1 MDTSLHEPRQ
11 ATSADHQ
18 TILNLYKDASDWL
31 HTKNTD
37 QWARPWPSWEA
48 RDQRILASIAAG
60 ATWIVGD
67 GTDAVA
73 TITAHHR
80 GDAAL
85 WTRRERRQPAVY
97 VHRLIVNRDYARRG
111 VGAGLLDWAA
121 RRAAA
126 QYGARQVRIDVW
138 TTNTALHDYYRGIGF
153 LFVRFADCPASYPSR
168 ALFQR
173 PIPVPGR
180 AAGDCADD

>member
-1 MDTSLHEPRQ
+1 HTRSYGDRSSDVCSSDLSAVDRGGRPARQCFRQQRNRILSSRATSRRPAHRGPATARHTLDRSEPGAMDTSLDEPRQ

-18 TILNLYKDASDWL
+18 TILHLYKDASDWL

-60 ATWIVGD
+60 AQWLVGD
-67 GTDAVA
+67 GTDGVA

-85 WTRRERRQPAVY
+85 WTRRERRQ
-97 VHRLIVNRDYARRG
+97 
-111 VGAGLLDWAA
+111 
-121 RRAAA
+121 
-126 QYGARQVRIDVW
+126 
-138 TTNTALHDYYRGIGF
+138 
-153 LFVRFADCPASYPSR
+153 
-168 ALFQR
+168 
-173 PIPVPGR
+173 
-180 AAGDCADD
+180 